1 MDEKRKAQRKRTDK
15 YFAVYNRETDEFF
28 GKLIDVSTNGM
39 MILAVL
45 NMDVNS
51 IYEFRIDFPKPLA
64 GKRYLA
70 FDAECVWC
78 RESKSS
84 KRNYDVGF
92 QITEIEF
99 KEIETIQ
106 YLLNDAL
113 FHDSIKQQRMTLA
126 KKST

>member
-45 NMDVNS
+45 NMDVSS
-51 IYEFRIDFPKPLA
+51 IYEFRIDFPMPLA
-64 GKRYLA
+64 GKTHLA

-78 RESKSS
+78 RESTRSNG
-84 KRNYDVGF
+84 NYDVGF
-92 QITEIEF
+92 QITQIIF
-99 KEIETIQ
+99 KELETIQ

-113 FHDSIKQQRMTLA
+113 FHDSKEQPRMTLA